1 MEDKKSFVMYL
12 DNKDVFYELNDKQAG
27 RLIKA
32 IFKYQETGEITDD
45 KTLKPLFISLKTTF
59 DRDNKKWEEIKR
71 KRSEAGKK
79 GMENRWGKDNKK
91 YQNITNNNKKY
102 QDITNITDSVS
113 GSVNVNVSVSE
124 KEKKK
129 EKKEITK
136 NNLLTPPTTLPTP
149 TLDELRSYCLEND
162 MGDFDYEKFF
172 DYYEAN
178 GWQNKN
184 GSDIKNWKAKVR
196 SWYRDDKEQG
206 KLKVTK
212 SDRRLE

>member
-91 YQNITNNNKKY
+91 YQNITNDNKRY

-113 GSVNVNVSVSE
+113 GSVSVSVSDSVSVSVSD
-124 KEKKK
+124 
-129 EKKEITK
+129 
-136 NNLLTPPTTLPTP
+136 NNINNITLPTP

>member
-1 MEDKKSFVMYL
+1 MYL

-91 YQNITNNNKKY
+91 YQNITNDNKRY

-113 GSVNVNVSVSE
+113 GSVSVSVSDSVSVSVSD
-124 KEKKK
+124 
-129 EKKEITK
+129 
-136 NNLLTPPTTLPTP
+136 NNINNITLPTP